1 MRRIIAVV
9 FISLICVSLSLA
21 GELVLSGAYQGKDV
35 FVQNPYNRSS
45 SSFCTE
51 KVFVNDRLVIE
62 NPKVSAFKIDLS
74 YLSINDLVVIRI
86 EHAEGCRP
94 TIINQ
99 YVLKTVSDFKFLSAE
114 VDNNSIRW
122 TTFGEKQA
130 GQFEVQR
137 ETTKLEWDKV
147 GAVDGKQNLADNLYA
162 LPAAHI
168 KGQNKYRVKYSTIT
182 GFEAYSLDLYYTK
195 ADTLITFRPAIVT
208 SQITLSDSAAFKVLD
223 FQGKLV
229 KQGSG
234 REILLMNL
242 KPGEYFLEI
251 QNRKEKFIKK

>member
-1 MRRIIAVV
+1 MQSIAT
-9 FISLICVSLSLA
+9 FSLTFLASISLGFA

-35 FVQNPYNRSS
+35 FVQNPYNRTS

-51 KVFVNDRLVIE
+51 KVFVNDRLVLE

-74 YLSINDLVVIRI
+74 YLSVNDLVVIRI
-86 EHAEGCRP
+86 EHKEGCRP

-122 TTFGEKQA
+122 TTFGEKQP
-130 GQFEVQR
+130 GTFTVER
-137 ETTKLEWDKV
+137 ETRKLEWSNV
-147 GAVDGKQNLADNLYA
+147 GAVNGKQNLSDNLYA
-162 LPAAHI
+162 LSANHK
-168 KGQNKYRVKYSTIT
+168 KGENKYRIRYQARD
-182 GFEAYSLDLYYTK
+182 GFEDYSLDLYYTRT
-195 ADTLITFRPAIVT
+195 DTLITFRPTIVT
-208 SQITLSDSAAFKVLD
+208 SQINLSDSTAFKVLD
-223 FQGKLV
+223 FQGKLI

-234 REILLMNL
+234 SEILLLNL

-251 QNRKEKFIKK
+251 QNRREKFIKK

>member
-1 MRRIIAVV
+1 MLAYTQVA
-9 FISLICVSLSLA
+9 LS

-51 KVFVNDRLVIE
+51 KVFVNDRLVLE

-74 YLSINDLVVIRI
+74 HLSVNDLVVIRI
-86 EHAEGCRP
+86 GHKEGCRP
-94 TIINQ
+94 TVINQ

-114 VDNNSIRW
+114 VDNNSVRW
-122 TTFGEKQA
+122 TTFAEKQP
-130 GQFEVQR
+130 GTFTVER
-137 ETTKLEWDKV
+137 ETKKLEWAKV
-147 GAVDGKQNLADNLYA
+147 GTVSGKQNLSDNLYA
-162 LPAAHI
+162 LSANHE
-168 KGQNKYRVKYSTIT
+168 KGVNKYRIRYQAST
-182 GFEAYSLDLYYTK
+182 GYEGYSLDLYYTR

-208 SQITLSDSAAFKVLD
+208 SQINLSDSTTYKVLD

-229 KQGSG
+229 KQGNG
-234 REILLMNL
+234 REILLLNL

-251 QNRKEKFIKK
+251 QNRREKFIKK

>member
-1 MRRIIAVV
+1 MRRIVTTS
-9 FISLICVSLSLA
+9 FILSVCVSLGAA

-45 SSFCTE
+45 ASFCTE
-51 KVFVNDRLVIE
+51 KVFVNDRLILE

-86 EHAEGCRP
+86 THSEGCRP

-122 TTFGEKQA
+122 ATFGEKLPGRFTLERQN
-130 GQFEVQR
+130 E
-137 ETTKLEWDKV
+137 KLEWNTLNSV
-147 GAVDGKQNLADNLYA
+147 EGKQNLADNLYA
-162 LPAAHI
+162 LSTNHV
-168 KGQNKYRVKYSTIT
+168 KGENKYRIKYVNDQ
-182 GFEAYSLDLYYTK
+182 GFKSYSLDLYYTK

-208 SQITLSDSAAFKVLD
+208 SQIILSDSTAFKVLD
-223 FQGKLV
+223 FQGKLI
-229 KQGSG
+229 KKGNG
-234 REILLMNL
+234 REILLLNL
-242 KPGEYFLEI
+242 KPGAYFLEI
-251 QNRKEKFIKK
+251 QNRREKFIKK